1 MVVGT
6 LVDGFCFHCNNLAIK
21 VLLEF
26 ATCPRTFHLL
36 TLKSQSSRQGKAKG
50 KDKKPKKG
58 KKSASPAVTPTAGTP
73 VPELTP
79 EEIARQKMLERAN
92 MECTSALLS
101 EDRSLNLKLSVVKVR
116 LDNVLNK
123 IFVSSIFI
131 SPNGI
136 LKCILNPDVKR

>member
-1 MVVGT
+1 MVEI
-6 LVDGFCFHCNNLAIK
+6 F
-21 VLLEF
+21 LEIESF
-26 ATCPRTFHLL
+26 ARTFHLL

-123 IFVSSIFI
+123 IFVLSTLI
-131 SPNGI
+131 SPYGI

>member
-1 MVVGT
+1 M
-6 LVDGFCFHCNNLAIK
+6 LRRLARFGLDHTILALHYFIFDDIFRK
-21 VLLEF
+21 LLLNRLRDYRF
-26 ATCPRTFHLL
+26 L

-101 EDRSLNLKLSVVKVR
+101 EDRSFNLKLSVVKVR
-116 LDNVLNK
+116 LVSFAGFVRNFTIFNK
-123 IFVSSIFI
+123 CVSMLLS
-131 SPNGI
+131 
-136 LKCILNPDVKR
+136 